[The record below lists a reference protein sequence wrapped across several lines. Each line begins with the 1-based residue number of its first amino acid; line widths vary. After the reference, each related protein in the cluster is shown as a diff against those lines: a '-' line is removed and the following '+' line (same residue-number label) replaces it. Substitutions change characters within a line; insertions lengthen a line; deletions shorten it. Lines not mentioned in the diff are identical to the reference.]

1 MKLYVGNMS
10 YSTTQDS
17 LRDAFSKAGNVVNA
31 TVMMDKMT
39 NRPRGFGFVEM
50 GSDEEAQK
58 AIEMYNGYELDGRKL
73 IVNEAKPLEP
83 RAPRGDSRY

>member
-1 MKLYVGNMS
+1 MS
-10 YSTTQDS
+10 YNTTQDM
-17 LRDAFSKAGNVVNA
+17 LRDSFSKAGSVVSA

-58 AIEMYNGYELDGRKL
+58 AIEMYNGVELDGRKL